1 MTQNQHTLKKACK
14 FEGKGLHTGVHS
26 RMTVLPAPIDTGII
40 FKRTDLGAD
49 ATVRALAENVSN
61 VARSTTISENG
72 NSVVTIEHIMSAL
85 TGLGVD
91 NAIIEIDNAEV
102 PILDGSARIYVE
114 AFLACGIEEQEAPR
128 HYLELKEE
136 IEVRDENSGS
146 FIRFTPSDRPEF
158 DLTVDFSSRVLGVQ
172 HVSYNIDE
180 DYSSEIGPC
189 RTFVFFHEIEFLA
202 KQGLVKGG
210 DIDNAIVI
218 VEHPVSDEQVDC
230 LCSML
235 GFEKLA
241 ITEQGYLNNLTL
253 RFPDECGRHKLL
265 DLIGDI
271 RLCGGWVNAKVT
283 AYKPGHGINTNAA
296 KALRKALNLY

>member
-1 MTQNQHTLKKACK
+1 MTQKQHTLKKACK

-114 AFLACGIEEQEAPR
+114 AFLA
-128 HYLELKEE
+128 
-136 IEVRDENSGS
+136 
-146 FIRFTPSDRPEF
+146 
-158 DLTVDFSSRVLGVQ
+158 
-172 HVSYNIDE
+172 
-180 DYSSEIGPC
+180 
-189 RTFVFFHEIEFLA
+189 
-202 KQGLVKGG
+202 
-210 DIDNAIVI
+210 
-218 VEHPVSDEQVDC
+218 
-230 LCSML
+230 
-235 GFEKLA
+235 
-241 ITEQGYLNNLTL
+241 
-253 RFPDECGRHKLL
+253 
-265 DLIGDI
+265 
-271 RLCGGWVNAKVT
+271 
-283 AYKPGHGINTNAA
+283 
-296 KALRKALNLY
+296 